1 MEREGLRLCV
11 QTRTLID
18 LTADKMSRAGKRRSD
33 IDKERKGVILEL
45 NIRYRNELGIS
56 KGFRSLVSNMNIEG
70 EIKIRTNFAATG
82 CMKIKDAQT

>member
-1 MEREGLRLCV
+1 MEREGPRLCV
-11 QTRTLID
+11 QTRTSID
-18 LTADKMSRAGKRRSD
+18 LIDKMSRAGKRSSD

-56 KGFRSLVSNMNIEG
+56 KGFRSLGGNMNIED
-70 EIKIRTNFAATG
+70 EIKTRTISDAIG